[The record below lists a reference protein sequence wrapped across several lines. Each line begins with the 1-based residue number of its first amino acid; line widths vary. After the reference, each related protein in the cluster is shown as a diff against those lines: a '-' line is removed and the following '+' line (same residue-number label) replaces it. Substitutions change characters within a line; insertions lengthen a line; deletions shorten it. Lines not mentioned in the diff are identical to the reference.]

1 MKFEVTIKETSKEL
15 TKKERIR
22 MKDTTN
28 AIKLDEATKENALII
43 KPVAYAILEVHNEKA
58 DPTDYEQYIVTGEDG
73 NTYFTGSENF
83 FQTFYSIFS
92 EMEGEDED
100 WELKIYRAPSKN
112 YVGRDFITCAIV

>member
-28 AIKLDEATKENALII
+28 AIKLDEATKESALII

-58 DPTDYEQYIVTGEDG
+58 DPTDYEQYIVLGDDG

>member
-1 MKFEVTIKETSKEL
+1 MKFEVTIKETSREF
-15 TKKERIR
+15 TKKERIKI
-22 MKDTTN
+22 KDTTN

-43 KPVAYAILEVHNEKA
+43 KPVAYAVLEVHNEKA
-58 DPTDYEQYIVTGEDG
+58 DPTDYEQYIVMGDDG

-92 EMEGEDED
+92 EMEGEDEE